1 MTDGDRSYWDK
12 HAKNY
17 DRSMSLL
24 GRPIPR
30 MVELAGEA
38 TRGLGRVLEV
48 AAGTGLVTPALAAGA
63 GEVIATDYSD
73 AMVAALEQRVRDAGV
88 ANVRCEQA
96 DLYALRF
103 DVGAFDAVVA
113 ANVLHLVPDLPGA
126 LTVLRRV
133 LKPGGKI
140 IVPTFC
146 HDETALS
153 WVISRALAVTGF
165 PGHRRFTAKSLREE
179 VEAAGVRVTRT
190 EVLPGVIEAE
200 YGEWTGQ
207 PIKELAKTE
216 LWKQVQRAPSLARF
230 PAGESILEMQTRA
243 VAAIQEV
250 AARHVGQLVVVVSHA
265 DVIKAAVAHYAG
277 MHLDQFQRLVIS
289 RASGGRDAAWLARG
303 LPAFRAMAGCVS
315 WGPSLN
321 RGRPR
326 RRRRGWRPRP
336 GGSGGRGRAG
346 RRTGRNARRR
356 AGAHGG
362 R

>member
-1 MTDGDRSYWDK
+1 MNDSDRSYWDK

-30 MVELAGEA
+30 MIALAGEA
-38 TRGLGRVLEV
+38 TSGLGRVLGV

-63 GEVIATDYSD
+63 GEVIATDYSA
-73 AMVAALEQRVRDAGV
+73 AMVAALERRVRNAGV

-190 EVLPGVIEAE
+190 EVLPGVI
-200 YGEWTGQ
+200 
-207 PIKELAKTE
+207 PIGYVEGT
-216 LWKQVQRAPSLARF
+216 F
-230 PAGESILEMQTRA
+230 
-243 VAAIQEV
+243 
-250 AARHVGQLVVVVSHA
+250 
-265 DVIKAAVAHYAG
+265 
-277 MHLDQFQRLVIS
+277 
-289 RASGGRDAAWLARG
+289 
-303 LPAFRAMAGCVS
+303 
-315 WGPSLN
+315 GP
-321 RGRPR
+321 G
-326 RRRRGWRPRP
+326 
-336 GGSGGRGRAG
+336 
-346 RRTGRNARRR
+346 
-356 AGAHGG
+356 
-362 R
+362 

>member
-1 MTDGDRSYWDK
+1 MAGNDMNDSDRSYWDK

-30 MVELAGEA
+30 MIALAGEA
-38 TRGLGRVLEV
+38 TSGLGRVLEV

-63 GEVIATDYSD
+63 GEVIATDYSA
-73 AMVAALEQRVRDAGV
+73 AMVAALERRVRNAGV

-190 EVLPGVIEAE
+190 EVLPGVI
-200 YGEWTGQ
+200 
-207 PIKELAKTE
+207 PIGYVEGT
-216 LWKQVQRAPSLARF
+216 F
-230 PAGESILEMQTRA
+230 
-243 VAAIQEV
+243 
-250 AARHVGQLVVVVSHA
+250 
-265 DVIKAAVAHYAG
+265 
-277 MHLDQFQRLVIS
+277 
-289 RASGGRDAAWLARG
+289 
-303 LPAFRAMAGCVS
+303 
-315 WGPSLN
+315 GP
-321 RGRPR
+321 G
-326 RRRRGWRPRP
+326 
-336 GGSGGRGRAG
+336 
-346 RRTGRNARRR
+346 
-356 AGAHGG
+356 
-362 R
+362 